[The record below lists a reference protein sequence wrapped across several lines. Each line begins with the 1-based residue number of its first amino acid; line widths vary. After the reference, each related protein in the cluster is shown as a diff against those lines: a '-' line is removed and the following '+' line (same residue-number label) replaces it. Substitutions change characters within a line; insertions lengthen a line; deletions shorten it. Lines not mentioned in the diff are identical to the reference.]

1 MKSQN
6 GPAPIRSRSLPKIMF
21 LAIAGLLIPP
31 SLIVYGVM
39 ELMSGTRA

>member
-6 GPAPIRSRSLPKIMF
+6 GPASLRSGSFSKIMF